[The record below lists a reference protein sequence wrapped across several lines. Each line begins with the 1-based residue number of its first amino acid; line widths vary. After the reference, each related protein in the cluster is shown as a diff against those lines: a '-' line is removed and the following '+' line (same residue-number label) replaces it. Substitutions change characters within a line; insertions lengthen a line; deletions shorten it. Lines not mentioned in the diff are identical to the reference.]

1 MDPVANHFVHASA
14 AARYERHRPFFHPH
28 VMALIRER
36 LQLTAPLPCALDVG
50 CGPGPSAVALREIAA
65 QVTATD
71 ISPAMLASA
80 PAVEGV
86 TYVCAPAESLPFPAA
101 SFPLLTVSMAFHW
114 FDRSRFLAEA
124 ARVLAPGGWLVLY
137 GYHHTHQL
145 AGVPEFTRWFESVFQ
160 ARYPQT
166 PRHGSPVSVEDLSP
180 HGLTL
185 LDRSIFEETRR
196 YTAAAFAT
204 YLMTHS
210 NVIRRVEGGDETAT
224 AAEAWIRAGL
234 AHFLPGD
241 AAGDFAFSGWVSWIR
256 APLPVAP
263 AAPRRG
269 A

>member
-80 PAVEGV
+80 PAAEGV

-145 AGVPEFTRWFESVFQ
+145 AGVPEFTIWFESVFQ
-160 ARYPQT
+160 YRYPQT
-166 PRHGSPVSVEDLSP
+166 PRHGSPVGADDLAS
-180 HGLTL
+180 HRLAL
-185 LDRSIFEETRR
+185 VDRSTFAEVRR
-196 YTAAAFAT
+196 YTTAGFT
-204 YLMTHS
+204 SYLMTHS
-210 NVIRRVEGGDETAT
+210 NVIRRVEGGNESADT
-224 AAEAWIRAGL
+224 AEAWIRTEL
-234 AHFLPGD
+234 TRFLPAD
-241 AAGDFAFSGWVSWIR
+241 ASGEFGFSGWVSWIQK
-256 APLPVAP
+256 PDTQT
-263 AAPRRG
+263 G
-269 A
+269 